1 MNRLIPDPMKRI
13 LLAGILSLPFLS
25 QAQDMHFSQFNETP
39 VILNPALSCTAYDT
53 RVIANFKNQWASV
66 ATPYQTYG
74 ISIEK
79 ALKHLKLKK
88 AYVGSSLSIF
98 RDQAGD
104 ASLGTL
110 AASLGFNVVV
120 KVSENGKF
128 SGGLGGGINYRTIDP
143 TKLKWESQYD
153 GYKYNANTASG
164 EAVPYSTIL
173 QGDMFAGVVYHYAKS
188 ERYIS
193 AQDGTKFDIG
203 LSGFHFNAPKY
214 SFAGTGDKQF
224 AKIIAHA
231 NFDIG
236 IKSAGVAL
244 VPSIVYM
251 RQGPS
256 QEIDA
261 GFMFKYIIQ
270 DQSVY
275 TGIKKASAISLGAT
289 YRVGDAII
297 PALLFQYDK
306 FALGVS
312 YDVNISQLT
321 ATSKSRGGVEI
332 ALRFNTSPGYGKSL
346 GGSFNRPTYKKG

>member
-1 MNRLIPDPMKRI
+1 MKSMKRI
-13 LLAGILSLPFLS
+13 LLAGIASIPFLGHS
-25 QAQDMHFSQFNETP
+25 QDIHFSMFNETP
-39 VILNPALSCTAYDT
+39 VILNPALACTAYDT
-53 RVIANFKNQWASV
+53 RIIANFKNQWASV
-66 ATPYQTYG
+66 ASPYQTYG

-88 AYVGSSLSIF
+88 AYVGSSFSLY

-104 ASLGTL
+104 ASLGSI
-110 AASLGFNVVV
+110 AANLGFNVVV

-153 GYKYNANTASG
+153 GYKFNAAAASG

-173 QGDMFAGVVYHYAKS
+173 QGDFFAGVNYHYAKS

-203 LSGFHFNAPKY
+203 LSGFHFNTPKY
-214 SFAGTGDKQF
+214 SFAGTGDKQY
-224 AKIIAHA
+224 AKFIIHS

-244 VPSIVYM
+244 VPSFIYM

-275 TGIKKASAISLGAT
+275 TGIKKASAISIGAT
-289 YRVGDAII
+289 YRVGDAVI
-297 PALLFQYDK
+297 PAILFQYDK
-306 FALGVS
+306 FALGIS

-321 ATSKSRGGVEI
+321 ATSKSKGGMEI
-332 ALRFNTSPGYGKSL
+332 ALRFNTSPGYGRSL

>member
-1 MNRLIPDPMKRI
+1 MNIYTMKKI
-13 LLAGILSLPFLS
+13 LLAGIFTLPFLGN
-25 QAQDMHFSQFNETP
+25 AQDIHFSQFNETP

-53 RVIANFKNQWASV
+53 RIIANYKNQWASV
-66 ATPYQTYG
+66 AAPYQTFG
-74 ISIEK
+74 ISVEK

-88 AYVGSSLSIF
+88 AYVGSSFSLF

-110 AASLGFNVVV
+110 AANLGFNVVI
-120 KVSENGKF
+120 KVSQYGKL
-128 SGGLGGGINYRTIDP
+128 SGGLGGGFNYKTIDP

-153 GYKYNANTASG
+153 GYKYNATTPSG

-173 QGDMFAGVVYHYAKS
+173 QGDFVAGVDYHYAKS

-193 AQDGTKFDIG
+193 AQDGTKFDVGI
-203 LSGFHFNAPKY
+203 SGFHFNAPKY
-214 SFAGTGDKQF
+214 SFAGTGDRQY
-224 AKIIAHA
+224 AKVIAHA

-244 VPSIVYM
+244 VPSLVYM

-275 TGIKKASAISLGAT
+275 TGIKKACAISLGAY
-289 YRVGDAII
+289 YRVGDAVI
-297 PALLFQYDK
+297 PTLLIQYDK
-306 FALGVS
+306 FALGAS
-312 YDVNISQLT
+312 YDLNVSQLT
-321 ATSKSRGGVEI
+321 ATSKLKGGMEFS
-332 ALRFNTSPGYGKSL
+332 LRFNTSPGYGKSL

>member
-1 MNRLIPDPMKRI
+1 MNTKKI
-13 LLAGILSLPFLS
+13 LFVSVMLSPFFVK
-25 QAQDMHFSQFNETP
+25 AQDMHFSQFNETP

-66 ATPYQTYG
+66 ASPYQTYG
-74 ISIEK
+74 ISVEK

-88 AYVGSSLSIF
+88 AYVGSSFSIF
-98 RDQAGD
+98 KDKAGD

-110 AASLGFNVVV
+110 AANLGFNVVV
-120 KVSENGKF
+120 KVSQFGKL
-128 SGGLGGGINYRTIDP
+128 SAGLGGGFNYRTIDP

-153 GYKYNANTASG
+153 GYKYNASTASG
-164 EAVPYSTIL
+164 EAVPYSSIL
-173 QGDMFAGVVYHYAKS
+173 QADFVGGLDFHYAKS

-203 LSGFHFNAPKY
+203 FSAFHYNAPKY
-214 SFAGTGDKQF
+214 SFSGTGDKEF
-224 AKIIAHA
+224 AKVVAHA

-236 IKSAGVAL
+236 IKGAGVAL
-244 VPSIVYM
+244 VPSFVYM

-275 TGIKKASAISLGAT
+275 TGIKKASAISLGAY
-289 YRVGDAII
+289 YRVGDAVI
-297 PALLFQYDK
+297 PSLLVQYDK
-306 FALGVS
+306 FAFGVS
-312 YDVNISQLT
+312 YDLNISQLT
-321 ATSKSRGGVEI
+321 SASKSRGGVEVC
-332 ALRFNTSPGYGKSL
+332 LRFNTSPGYGKSL
-346 GGSFNRPTYKKG
+346 GGSFNRPTYR

>member
-1 MNRLIPDPMKRI
+1 M
-13 LLAGILSLPFLS
+13 PFLS
-25 QAQDMHFSQFNETP
+25 HAQDMRFSQFTETP

-66 ATPYQTYG
+66 ASPYQTYG

-88 AYVGSSLSIF
+88 AYVGSSLTIY

-104 ASLGTL
+104 AGLGTL
-110 AASLGFNVVV
+110 AANLGFNVVV
-120 KVSENGKF
+120 KVSQFGKL
-128 SGGLGGGINYRTIDP
+128 SGGLGGGFSYRTIDP
-143 TKLKWESQYD
+143 SKLKWESQYD
-153 GYKYNANTASG
+153 GYKHNANTASG
-164 EAVPYSTIL
+164 EAVPYGTIL
-173 QGDMFAGVVYHYAKS
+173 QGDLVGGLVFHYAKS

-203 LSGFHFNAPKY
+203 VSGFHFNAPKY

-224 AKIIAHA
+224 AKYIMHA

-236 IKSAGVAL
+236 IEGAGVAL
-244 VPSIVYM
+244 VPSFVYM

-270 DQSVY
+270 DQTVY
-275 TGIKKASAISLGAT
+275 TGIKKASALSLGAY

-297 PALLFQYDK
+297 PTLLFQYDK
-306 FALGVS
+306 FAFGVS
-312 YDVNISQLT
+312 YDVTISRLS
-321 ATSKSRGGVEI
+321 ATSKARGGVEI
-332 ALRFNTSPGYGKSL
+332 CLRFNTSPGYGRSL